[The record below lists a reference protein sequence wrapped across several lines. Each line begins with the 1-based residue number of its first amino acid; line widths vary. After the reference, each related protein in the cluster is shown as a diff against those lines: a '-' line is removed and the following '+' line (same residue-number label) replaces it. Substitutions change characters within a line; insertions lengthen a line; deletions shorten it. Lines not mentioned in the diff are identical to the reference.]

1 MEKAFQEGRSR
12 KEEILFVPHLKDI
25 KLVSVRSHREGYFI
39 SIKGKIHHEDVTILN
54 TYAPNKRASAFVT
67 ETSPNLKLHIKPYIL
82 IVGDF
87 CTPLLPDDRSTRQT
101 LKREIMK
108 LIDIIDQMGLTHI
121 YRIFHPNTKEY
132 IFF

>member
-54 TYAPNKRASAFVT
+54 TYAPKYQHYKFQNEKKKYLFLSRLN
-67 ETSPNLKLHIKPYIL
+67 P
-82 IVGDF
+82 
-87 CTPLLPDDRSTRQT
+87 
-101 LKREIMK
+101 RE
-108 LIDIIDQMGLTHI
+108 L
-121 YRIFHPNTKEY
+121 
-132 IFF
+132 